1 MKTLSE
7 IKSYMLSNK
16 SYGYDNDVKLIEA
29 GKIDKHIE
37 LLLTNL
43 RPDEEVKF
51 SILATG
57 IYNGSQIV
65 CGGNCILF
73 ITSQR
78 ILYGCKGLLWS
89 TVKSVNLDDCR
100 DVESDTFGILKGTI
114 KINTRTEVV
123 KFEAKKSETLR
134 LASLIETVIKEVV
147 DSNKVPNVQQVNQ
160 ISAADEL
167 KKFKEL
173 LDSGLISQEEFDAK
187 KKQLLGL

>member
-1 MKTLSE
+1 MRTLSE
-7 IKSYMLSNK
+7 IKKYMLENK

-37 LLLTNL
+37 LLLYSL
-43 RPDEEVKF
+43 RPEEEVKF
-51 SILATG
+51 AILATG
-57 IYNGSQIV
+57 IYNGGQIV
-65 CGGNCILF
+65 CGGNSILF
-73 ITSQR
+73 ITSER
-78 ILYGCKGLLWS
+78 VLYGNKGLLWS

-114 KINTRTEVV
+114 KINTRTELV

-134 LASLIETVIKEVV
+134 LANLIESVIKEVV
-147 DSNKVPNVQQVNQ
+147 DAKKGPATPVVNQ
-160 ISAADEL
+160 VSAADEL
-167 KKFKEL
+167 RKFKDL